1 MNKHTSLLGT
11 VVNYAVK
18 FFITLDSGRAE
29 RAGGVRG
36 AGREGEGCREEA
48 RE

>member
-1 MNKHTSLLGT
+1 MVKHTSLLGT
-11 VVNYAVK
+11 VVNYAIK
-18 FFITLDSGRAE
+18 SFITLASGRAE

-36 AGREGEGCREEA
+36 AGREGEGSREEA